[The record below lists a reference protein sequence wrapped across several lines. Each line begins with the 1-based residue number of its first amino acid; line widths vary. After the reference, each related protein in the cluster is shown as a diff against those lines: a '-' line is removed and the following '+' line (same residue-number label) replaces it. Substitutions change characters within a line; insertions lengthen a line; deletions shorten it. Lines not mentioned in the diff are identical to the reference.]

1 MCIKIDPYYQWQKD
15 RPESKDFSDV
25 HILPNANDTH
35 TRNQYRK
42 LVPENP
48 YQFSGTSFSYQ
59 MKLEAKFLVPET
71 NMADENIEADAQ
83 NNTLQRN
90 ITPTNTGNHP
100 HAQM

>member
-1 MCIKIDPYYQWQKD
+1 
-15 RPESKDFSDV
+15 
-25 HILPNANDTH
+25 
-35 TRNQYRK
+35 
-42 LVPENP
+42 
-48 YQFSGTSFSYQ
+48 